1 MRVSYDPHACFAAST
16 ADWLSIES
24 SMQQKT
30 LKFWKSL
37 CAYLNVQLM
46 TGKLVD

>member
-1 MRVSYDPHACFAAST
+1 MRVSYDSQACFAASA